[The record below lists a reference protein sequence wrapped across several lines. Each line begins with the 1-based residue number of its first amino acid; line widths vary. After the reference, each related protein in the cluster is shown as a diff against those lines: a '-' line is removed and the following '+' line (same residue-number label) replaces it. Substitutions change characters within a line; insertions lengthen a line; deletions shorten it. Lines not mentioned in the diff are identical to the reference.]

1 MKTRVRHCVV
11 RLCCML
17 SAVGVLGCAA
27 QQRQS
32 MPMDARATNGE
43 MTMPL
48 CDETPTI
55 MRWKIGGL
63 DWATMRPSRADRRGM
78 KL

>member
-27 QQRQS
+27 QQRQP
-32 MPMDARATNGE
+32 MPMDARAANGE
-43 MTMPL
+43 VTMPL
-48 CDETPTI
+48 YERDY
-55 MRWKIGGL
+55 L
-63 DWATMRPSRADRRGM
+63 
-78 KL
+78 L

>member
-17 SAVGVLGCAA
+17 SGVGVLGCAA

-32 MPMDARATNGE
+32 MPTDARATNGE

-48 CDETPTI
+48 CDETANL
-55 MRWKIGGL
+55 W
-63 DWATMRPSRADRRGM
+63 WRRM
-78 KL
+78 EKW

>member
-27 QQRQS
+27 QQRQP
-32 MPMDARATNGE
+32 MPMDARAANGE
-43 MTMPL
+43 VTMPL
-48 CDETPTI
+48 YDETTYYNVVKN
-55 MRWKIGGL
+55 RWFGL
-63 DWATMRPSRADRRGM
+63 GDCATDQPGR
-78 KL
+78 